1 MSHRGTH
8 PRTSPVRTHARLPHQ
23 TPPSLS
29 SSLSPAASRRFMGGG
44 PLLPWRWRRTGF
56 LFLTVLMAA
65 RRIPLWMAQRG
76 TTLNLGPS
84 PGRWARHGITVD
96 SGSARS
102 DPHGKE
108 EDRASQVTRV
118 RRGGEGE
125 KHSDGS
131 TPQCPQASLAAGPQS
146 AVSTPDRLNGPRTR

>member
-1 MSHRGTH
+1 
-8 PRTSPVRTHARLPHQ
+8 
-23 TPPSLS
+23 
-29 SSLSPAASRRFMGGG
+29 MGGG

-84 PGRWARHGITVD
+84 PGRWARRGITVD

-108 EDRASQVTRV
+108 EDHASQVGPARKRQIQPRV
-118 RRGGEGE
+118 ESTASVLRVPPVGVTSRERVWRAEELRVGRARVGEVGLLE
-125 KHSDGS
+125 GFGPGAGS
-131 TPQCPQASLAAGPQS
+131 SFFYSFFLVSL
-146 AVSTPDRLNGPRTR
+146 LFIL